1 MVVVAA
7 CILFGLAANKPTS
20 ETVVIR
26 AARYTKVGP
35 LCSTVLVTVGC
46 ISVRHAKNQTA
57 ALLLPCC
64 RTAEG
69 LGADTCAQ
77 AERWVHTVK
86 QAMHAPMLRRGWLS
100 DLPRDPEFNAH
111 VGRPARQA
119 AQVAGD
125 QPQQQ
130 QDDLTAGP
138 ATRAAEAAE
147 RADVTTPEQAQQEAR
162 QTQEQ
167 PAAPRPNTWSSMRKL
182 PNLHESL
189 EWQ

>member
-1 MVVVAA
+1 M
-7 CILFGLAANKPTS
+7 N
-20 ETVVIR
+20 
-26 AARYTKVGP
+26 
-35 LCSTVLVTVGC
+35 
-46 ISVRHAKNQTA
+46 
-57 ALLLPCC
+57 
-64 RTAEG
+64 
-69 LGADTCAQ
+69 
-77 AERWVHTVK
+77 TVK

-125 QPQQQ
+125 QQQQ
-130 QDDLTAGP
+130 QQQQQQGGLTEGLASQ
-138 ATRAAEAAE
+138 AAEAAE